1 MKNSIDP
8 EKAKQIIE
16 KYQKHFGKPD
26 SKLDNFDLPNSVRLS
41 RKDIEEIL
49 KDDSVDGLL
58 LYFAIGEAESDNTK
72 HQFLNIVATGLP
84 SKGTED
90 TTLKAAAEPMYAE
103 GSCPCPVVRSCC

>member
-16 KYQKHFGKPD
+16 KYQKQFGKPD
-26 SKLDNFDLPNSVRLS
+26 RKVDNFDLPNSVRLS

-58 LYFAIGEAESDNTK
+58 LYFAIGEVESDNIK
-72 HQFLNIVATGLP
+72 RQFLNIVATGL
-84 SKGTED
+84 SAKGTDD
-90 TTLKAAAEPMYAE
+90 TTLKAAAEPSYAE
-103 GSCPCPVVRSCC
+103 GSCPCPTLKSCC

>member
-16 KYQKHFGKPD
+16 KYQKQFGKPD
-26 SKLDNFDLPNSVRLS
+26 RKIDNFDLPNSVRLS

-58 LYFAIGEAESDNTK
+58 LYFAIGEAESDNVK
-72 HQFLNIVATGLP
+72 RQYLNIVATGLP
-84 SKGTED
+84 SKTAEG
-90 TTLKAAAEPMYAE
+90 TTLKANTEPVYAE
-103 GSCPCPVVRSCC
+103 GSCPCPTLRSCC